1 MAISHCCV
9 SVQFVVEDQKF
20 ALFNFVNDQNN
31 EADVLKE
38 QISQVGICFHLPF
51 ACPFLRVVQLASL
64 TYISLLCGNLQ
75 IQAEIQHF
83 TAKSLQNEKD
93 HGSFLA
99 DIEEKQVKLQSQTEN
114 YDKQAVMIDN
124 IMGSV
129 KAGVGIFFPL
139 SVF

>member
-1 MAISHCCV
+1 M
-9 SVQFVVEDQKF
+9 QFV
-20 ALFNFVNDQNN
+20 
-31 EADVLKE
+31 
-38 QISQVGICFHLPF
+38 
-51 ACPFLRVVQLASL
+51 SL

-124 IMGSV
+124 ILGSV
-129 KAGVGIFFPL
+129 KAGVGILFPL
-139 SVF
+139 FVF